1 MILVYIYLAAHR
13 QMSLSTSCRWAG
25 EAIAGER
32 AVLGKEA
39 QSLLRG
45 WERERLPFCGWHSDL
60 VFVRASTKVQSGL
73 CLLLSRS
80 QDNFGFDI
88 L

>member
-1 MILVYIYLAAHR
+1 M
-13 QMSLSTSCRWAG
+13 
-25 EAIAGER
+25 
-32 AVLGKEA
+32 LGKEA

-60 VFVRASTKVQSGL
+60 VFARASTKVQSGL